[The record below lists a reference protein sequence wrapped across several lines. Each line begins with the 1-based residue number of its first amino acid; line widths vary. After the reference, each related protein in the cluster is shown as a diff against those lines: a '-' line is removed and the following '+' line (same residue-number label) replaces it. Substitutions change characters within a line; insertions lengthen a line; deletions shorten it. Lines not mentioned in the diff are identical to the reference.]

1 MGSYSTAIQALGTA
15 MVSQVK
21 SPRISMKL
29 VSAHPYGLRSALR
42 WSAAVAIALASLVGT
57 PSLSLAQE
65 DAFPPSP
72 LEVDETDPLL
82 PTLIVD
88 RPLSPQERRV
98 LGAAINELSLQGQE
112 EFDQGNVLEAYDIWF
127 RELRLRRVL
136 GIQQEVPALGRVGE
150 IAWNESQTTEV
161 RLITERLMEIEQ
173 EVLSRQPINYDLL
186 LQIAQSYQQLRAR
199 TQAVQLYEI
208 VLVQAQAENNLV
220 VQGQTLQALGE
231 LHLAWFDYPQAAAAY
246 RELLTFVRNQGDKL
260 AEIDVLQQL
269 AYIYDQGDQP
279 AEAIAIRRQL
289 VNIFEGRQQITELP
303 ALKLA
308 IANSFLDLDRPDQA
322 APAFQEAFAIARSV
336 QYYGYASEA
345 LQRLAE
351 LYEALDRPQDAL
363 VVYRLLLDVG
373 QQSYD
378 HYIMIDAYDRIAQ
391 IHRDRGANDQALI
404 AYQRALALA
413 RQLSFRVDYFA
424 SQIQALTP

>member
-1 MGSYSTAIQALGTA
+1 

-21 SPRISMKL
+21 SPKISIKL
-29 VSAHPYGLRSALR
+29 LSERRFLGLRSTLSWGAV
-42 WSAAVAIALASLVGT
+42 VAIALASLVGA
-57 PSLSLAQE
+57 PSISLAQE
-65 DAFPPSP
+65 DTFPPSP
-72 LEVDETDPLL
+72 LEIDETDPLL
-82 PTLIVD
+82 PTLVVD

-98 LGAAINELSLQGQE
+98 LAAAINELSLQGQD

-136 GIQQEVPALGRVGE
+136 GIQQEVPALGRVGA
-150 IAWNESQTTEV
+150 IAWNESQTTEL
-161 RLITERLMEIEQ
+161 RLTTERLTEIEQ
-173 EVLSRQPINYDLL
+173 EVLSRQPVNYDLL
-186 LQIAQSYQQLRAR
+186 LQIAESYQQMRAR
-199 TQAVQLYEI
+199 TQAVRLYEI
-208 VLVQAQAENNLV
+208 ILVQARAENNLATEE
-220 VQGQTLQALGE
+220 QALRALGE
-231 LHLAWFDYPQAAAAY
+231 LHLAWFDYPQSAAAY
-246 RELLTFVRNQGDKL
+246 RELLAFVRSQRNKV

-269 AYIYDQGDQP
+269 AYIYDQGQEP
-279 AEAIAIRRQL
+279 AEAIAVRREL
-289 VNIFEGRQQITELP
+289 VNLFEGRQEITELP

-308 IANSFLDLDRPDQA
+308 IANSFLELDRPDQA

-345 LQRLAE
+345 LQQLAD

-378 HYIMIDAYDRIAQ
+378 YYIMIDAYDQIAR
-391 IHRDRGANDQALI
+391 IHRSRGANDQALA

-413 RQLSFRVDYFA
+413 QQLSFRVDYFA
-424 SQIQALTP
+424 SQIQSLTP